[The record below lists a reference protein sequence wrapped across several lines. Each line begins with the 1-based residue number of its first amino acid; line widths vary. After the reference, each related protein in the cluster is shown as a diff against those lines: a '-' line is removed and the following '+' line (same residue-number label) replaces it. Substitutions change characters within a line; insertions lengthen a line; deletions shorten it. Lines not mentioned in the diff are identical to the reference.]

1 MTKMSILN
9 SKSNPRP
16 FIIAGYTVIALT
28 FGVVGGWA
36 ATAQLDRAVIAPG
49 MIDVASNRKQI
60 QHLEGGVIEEI
71 LVKEGSRVEAGDVL
85 MRLND
90 VQARANVR
98 VYEIRLHIAQ
108 AMEARLLAERRM
120 EDSFDLPVNL
130 QKDVAPE
137 VQAAIVDQREIFAD
151 RISILNSQVSILKS
165 RIEQLRRESEGL
177 EQQKKSFQERVQI
190 LSERL
195 ERLRPGLQSGIV
207 QANTFATYEDEYL
220 EVNANIARMET
231 EKAKV
236 EKSIGETE
244 FQILQTQQQ
253 YKERASSEYKDVSG
267 ELKELT
273 ERLLAAQDILRRTR
287 IASPVNGTVERLQFH
302 TVGGVVKPGDIVSEI
317 LPTADRFVIEARV
330 APIDIDSVHPGLQ
343 AEVKLTAFPGRFM
356 PIVTGQVDSV
366 SKVTI
371 DPKDGKTAPYF
382 RARINVSKGMVPDD
396 IEERLTVDMPA
407 DVIITTGERTVID
420 YLTSPLTDAIYKSMR
435 EE

>member
-1 MTKMSILN
+1 M
-9 SKSNPRP
+9 
-16 FIIAGYTVIALT
+16 IALT